1 MSKLYT
7 KYLECK
13 KKNSNFVYLFKVGI
27 FYLALEE
34 DAKKLSEALKLKLG
48 NLNENIAK
56 VGFPVSRLD
65 HYIRLLQALNIP
77 FKIADETYG
86 MVDNYSDYLNNQ
98 KIKEI
103 LTEILQL
110 DFNNITFKESFEILL
125 GIQKRLQNIYDDG
138 GTNNDY

>member
-1 MSKLYT
+1 
-7 KYLECK
+7 
-13 KKNSNFVYLFKVGI
+13 
-27 FYLALEE
+27 
-34 DAKKLSEALKLKLG
+34 
-48 NLNENIAK
+48 
-56 VGFPVSRLD
+56 
-65 HYIRLLQALNIP
+65 
-77 FKIADETYG
+77 

-138 GTNNDY
+138 GTNNDC